1 MIQVFGNSEGKLRS
15 RALPVSYR
23 VERCPPY
30 TPLESV
36 HVLKTPSPEAAVR
49 LCPTISV
56 PAPCQES
63 GWQSAATSALP
74 HNGKAPSSAN
84 LYLCLC
90 GSKIIL
96 SLEPGEADFKCCL
109 QISLTPSWEMRQSQ
123 GYKTRTQAHR
133 RRSVRIQDPSATFTW
148 STSTILISLN
158 YI

>member
-1 MIQVFGNSEGKLRS
+1 M
-15 RALPVSYR
+15 
-23 VERCPPY
+23 
-30 TPLESV
+30 
-36 HVLKTPSPEAAVR
+36 LKTPSPEAAVR

-96 SLEPGEADFKCCL
+96 SLKPGGGRLQMLSPDFLDTLLGDEAITGL
-109 QISLTPSWEMRQSQ
+109 QNKNSGSQ
-123 GYKTRTQAHR
+123 EKV
-133 RRSVRIQDPSATFTW
+133 RSHTGP
-148 STSTILISLN
+148 
-158 YI
+158 